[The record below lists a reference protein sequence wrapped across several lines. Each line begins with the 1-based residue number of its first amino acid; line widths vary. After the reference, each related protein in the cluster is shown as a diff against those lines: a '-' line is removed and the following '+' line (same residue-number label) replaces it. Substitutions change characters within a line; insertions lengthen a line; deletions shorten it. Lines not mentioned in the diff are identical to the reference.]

1 VLSRISVD
9 VPRALTTSR
18 AVNGD
23 AEELRAELAMLSRE
37 WDTVI
42 SGWSGAAASK
52 YAALWEDW
60 HDGAAKLVETLAASS
75 QLLERAAAA
84 YGEQETGAAQTV
96 RTVAA
101 AVDH

>member
-1 VLSRISVD
+1 
-9 VPRALTTSR
+9 
-18 AVNGD
+18 VNGD

-42 SGWSGAAASK
+42 SGWSGAAAST

-75 QLLERAAAA
+75 QLLEQAAAT
-84 YGEQETGAAQTV
+84 YGEQETRSAQAV
-96 RTVAA
+96 RSVPAE
-101 AVDH
+101 VNH